1 VSPRALA
8 VIAAVVTVVA
18 VLSAGSGAVAGSLIT
33 GKQIKNGS
41 VASADIKNKSITRA
55 DLAPRARATRGT
67 TGPAGPRGAAGPQGP
82 TGERGQPGTPGAQGD
97 RGFSAWD
104 QIPSGQTVTGS
115 KYLHQSRAGG
125 LVADV
130 WQENLPGIA
139 PTALTSDAVNFA
151 PLEGSPINDPDP
163 SCTGSFEKPTA
174 PSGKVCLYLEGTTS
188 LRRIQ
193 GMRGYA
199 SPRQSF
205 SILYDNE
212 SEAPQQVVDFSVTW
226 AYTAP

>member
-1 VSPRALA
+1 MSARGLVA
-8 VIAAVVTVVA
+8 ITAAVMAIA

-41 VASADIKNKSITRA
+41 VTSADIKNKSIKRA
-55 DLAPRARATRGT
+55 DLAPRARSTRGT
-67 TGPAGPRGAAGPQGP
+67 TGLAGPRGFAGPQGT
-82 TGERGQPGTPGAQGD
+82 TGERGQPGTPGAQGT

-104 QIPSGQTVTGS
+104 QIPSGQSVTGS
-115 KYLHQSRAGG
+115 KYLYQSRAGV
-125 LVADV
+125 LVSDV

-139 PTALTSDAVNFA
+139 PAALTSNAVNFA
-151 PLEGSPINDPDP
+151 PMEGSPIDDADS
-163 SCTGSFEKPTA
+163 SCTGSFERPTA
-174 PSGKVCLYLEGTTS
+174 PSGKVCLYLDSATN
-188 LRRIQ
+188 LRRIE

-205 SILYDNE
+205 SILYDSENE
-212 SEAPQQVVDFSVTW
+212 TPQQLVSFSVTW